1 MQLMKKE
8 KAYAAGRGVS
18 LYPSQ
23 LRKVEEMESAYNMTF
38 SEVLRNAVDMLY
50 EQYSE
55 QVQQS
60 QDVDAGL
67 WDPYDTEDK

>member
-8 KAYAAGRGVS
+8 KVYAAGRGVS

-23 LRKVEEMESAYNMTF
+23 LKKVEEMESAYDMTF

-50 EQYSE
+50 QQYIE
-55 QVQQS
+55 QVQQA